1 MRYQFFTVRC
11 ADPVPDSERLNAFLA
26 AHPILSV
33 DRELIADGE
42 NSYWAFCIALAE
54 SGSAL
59 DAAASKAR
67 RGSRPTVET
76 LPPGRSPLPRLPM
89 PGRTRRATRA
99 DHAA

>member
-33 DRELIADGE
+33 VRELLPLLPTPGRP
-42 NSYWAFCIALAE
+42 C
-54 SGSAL
+54 
-59 DAAASKAR
+59 
-67 RGSRPTVET
+67 RPTR
-76 LPPGRSPLPRLPM
+76 G
-89 PGRTRRATRA
+89 